1 MSEKAKLFA
10 LKGRSTQM
18 TRNEALADIE
28 KLCQIGSNQTLKQEE
43 NVCGDTQRAT
53 RILVDAFECLRQRDP
68 LYGDRRRF
76 RSLAPPPSSVPP
88 G

>member
-1 MSEKAKLFA
+1 
-10 LKGRSTQM
+10 M

-28 KLCQIGSNQTLKQEE
+28 RLGRIGSDQPLNLEE
-43 NVCGDTQRAT
+43 NVCVDTQRAT
-53 RILVDAFECLRQRDP
+53 RILADAFECLRQRDP
-68 LYGDRRRF
+68 LFGDRRRF